1 MFAKQKKKK
10 ESSKYYWRSFT
21 FAYRNIG
28 PSLRFGSGILSPYG
42 CWILK
47 CFLNTRP
54 PLPL

>member
-1 MFAKQKKKK
+1 LR
-10 ESSKYYWRSFT
+10 RSFT
-21 FAYRNIG
+21 FANRNIG
-28 PSLRFGSGILSPYG
+28 PSLRFGRDILSPYG